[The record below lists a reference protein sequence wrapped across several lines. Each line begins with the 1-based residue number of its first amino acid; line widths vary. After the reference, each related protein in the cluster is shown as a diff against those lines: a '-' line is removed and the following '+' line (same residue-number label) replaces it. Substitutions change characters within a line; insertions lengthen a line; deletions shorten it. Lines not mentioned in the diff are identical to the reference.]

1 MKKASMSSNF
11 ISEQATSYRRL
22 LARLIDLVILSMVV
36 LPISIGIAYPAV
48 KVAGEESS
56 NWLPFIVLFALI
68 VFYET
73 GMVAGVGGTLGN
85 LALGIRVVDVHGE
98 KLGWGASLLRA
109 VLMYLTAIIIV
120 FLIAITASI
129 FGWIFLG
136 GLKNYQR
143 FPHDSAAKS
152 FVVRVKHGEVVR
164 VSPQVN
170 EPPATLQATPLADLE
185 RMHQS
190 GMISDEEFE
199 NKKKELGF

>member
-73 GMVAGVGGTLGN
+73 GMVAGVGGTLGK

-199 NKKKELGF
+199 NKKKEMGF